1 MFARIVS
8 VELKPNTHKQFSELF
23 EKQILPSLRKQNG
36 FKDEILL
43 MDPGAPKVVA
53 ISTWDT
59 KESADAYH
67 SKAYPE
73 VLKSLKDVLESAPE
87 VKTYQ
92 VAFSTLHPVAAGVA
106 AGQSSITNPT
116 PGVGG

>member
-1 MFARIVS
+1 
-8 VELKPNTHKQFSELF
+8 
-23 EKQILPSLRKQNG
+23 
-36 FKDEILL
+36 
-43 MDPGAPKVVA
+43 
-53 ISTWDT
+53 
-59 KESADAYH
+59 
-67 SKAYPE
+67 
-73 VLKSLKDVLESAPE
+73 LKDVLEGAPE

>member
-1 MFARIVS
+1 
-8 VELKPNTHKQFSELF
+8 LKPNTHKQFSELF
-23 EKQILPSLRKQNG
+23 EKQILPALRKQQG

-43 MDPGAPKVVA
+43 VHPGAPRVVA

-59 KESADAYH
+59 KENAEAYNN
-67 SKAYPE
+67 KAYPDAVKSLAE
-73 VLKSLKDVLESAPE
+73 VLSGTPD

-92 VAFSTLHPVAAGVA
+92 LAFSTMYEIALGVA
-106 AGQSSITNPT
+106 ANQSPITNPV

>member
-8 VELKPNTHKQFSELF
+8 LNLKPNTHKQFSELF
-23 EKQILPSLRKQNG
+23 DKQILPALRKQQG

-43 MDPGAPKVVA
+43 LDPGAPSVVA

-59 KESADAYH
+59 RENADAYDT
-67 SKAYPE
+67 KTYPDVVKSLAE
-73 VLKSLKDVLESAPE
+73 VLSGSPAVQ
-87 VKTYQ
+87 TYQ
-92 VAFSTLHPVAAGVA
+92 VAFSTFYKIALAAGA
-106 AGQSSITNPT
+106 MQSPITNPI